1 MCVLYMCVYIC
12 VYVCVCALY
21 ACSALF
27 LILSGRRMCS
37 WTVQDISNGEDY
49 AIPPGGNGEPVYDCI
64 DNPAAQCGDNCDEE
78 AGPIEPRCAT
88 LHSARTP
95 QRGVW

>member
-1 MCVLYMCVYIC
+1 MWCVCVLCVSIC

-64 DNPAAQCGDNCDEE
+64 DNPAAQCGDEE
-78 AGPIEPRCAT
+78 AGPIQPRCAT